1 MRPIFYLFILTTL
14 ILLTACGGGTEATT
28 GNGSGARPTKTIRLL
43 TWRYLPQ
50 DREWVK
56 KFEERYNVGVDVTV
70 KPVGEIIRTAQAKQ
84 TTGSDLILL
93 PSIEDAVRLREFRAL
108 QPFFVN
114 AFTNGDVADNYLDN
128 EGYYAGLSRWTMTA
142 VFNPNAVA
150 QAEAETYLS
159 FGKLP
164 LRGIRVGL
172 AHPDS
177 SGLAGV
183 VAGLIETTGP
193 DAGNVWSRIMYERAE
208 GLPQGSDAD
217 QLDRMLAGQLDAA
230 LVSSGAAVRWFLN
243 GDPRHFKAAEAWRMK
258 YPKTTNGGINFFNM
272 TCVTMDARAPN
283 RELALT
289 FVNYLFSKPVQ
300 EAITASWFEYP
311 AETFTEPDTYLLGIY
326 DIIGQNMYAEQ
337 FDKHLGSAWTMINN
351 AAAAG
356 E

>member
-1 MRPIFYLFILTTL
+1 MKPLTYLFALAVCWL
-14 ILLTACGGGTEATT
+14 CAGCGNDGAAPAAGQ
-28 GNGSGARPTKTIRLL
+28 SGAAAPTTINLL

-50 DREWVK
+50 DRAWIEK
-56 KFEERYNVGVDVTV
+56 YEERFRVRVNVSVR
-70 KPVGEIIRTAQAKQ
+70 PVGDIIRAAQANR
-84 TTGSDLILL
+84 TTGSDVILL
-93 PSIEDAVRLREFRAL
+93 PSIEDAVRLREFGAL

-150 QAEAETYLS
+150 QGEAETYLN

-193 DAGNVWSRIMYERAE
+193 EAGNVWSRIMYERAE

-243 GDPRHFKAAEAWRMK
+243 GDPRHFKAAEAWRLK
-258 YPKTTNGGINFFNM
+258 FPKTTNGGINFFNM
-272 TCVTMDARAPN
+272 TCVAVDARAAN
-283 RELALT
+283 RQLALT

-300 EAITASWFEYP
+300 EAITSSWFEYP
-311 AETFTEPDTYLLGIY
+311 VETFTEPDTYLLGIY
-326 DIIGQNMYAEQ
+326 DVIGRNTYAEQ
-337 FDKHLGSAWTMINN
+337 YDKHLGTAWQMINR
-351 AAAAG
+351 AAAA